1 MRRSVLLVLAL
12 LPWLG
17 ACSGPGPRDD
27 AAKGVATAAETVP
40 SDALQG
46 PVWSLVQIQSMD
58 DTLYTPAR
66 DGQFTLQFLAD
77 GRLQVRAD
85 CNRGSGRWQ
94 LEAPSRLTLGPI
106 AVTKMFCG
114 EASIDA
120 RFLGD
125 LGYVRG
131 FLLRDGALYLTTLA
145 DGSILQFRPLAP

>member
-1 MRRSVLLVLAL
+1 MRRGILLVLAL

-17 ACSGPGPRDD
+17 ACSSPGP
-27 AAKGVATAAETVP
+27 APNVATAQDTAP
-40 SDALQG
+40 SEVLQG
-46 PVWSLVQIQSMD
+46 QVWSLVQIQSMD

-77 GRLQVRAD
+77 GRLLVRAD

-94 LEAPSRLTLGPI
+94 LEPPSGLRLGPI
-106 AVTKMFCG
+106 AVTKMSCG